1 MKKIITIINLFF
13 VLTFFGQTKI
23 YETELSKKGTINVQ
37 CQYSFD
43 LNKIIV
49 NSVAKN
55 NKHVSNESKIIDEN
69 AKVVDLA
76 TDETFTSIY
85 FSDTENVYYTKDI
98 LGYYKPANYSF
109 YVNGEIYKVSKK
121 INKKELNL
129 NKVEKYLKT
138 EEDYFNKDRL
148 LFLTGDKDD
157 DIVLNIE
164 KDNFF
169 LNVFD
174 FKNDKIKK
182 IKLEKPNYKRLKGE
196 DKMRLKAIGLSK
208 DHPSSFS
215 TNYSNDKFEIYSK
228 TTFVDQDKSI
238 IYRTI
243 YNDLGK
249 IEKDIQYNISLDNY
263 TFGYMKPINSFDK
276 NRSHTSSNI
285 YTYTSGKYT
294 YNRPVVDL
302 DINDFFIDSNSDF
315 YVFGMYIKEESI
327 PGGYYIHKFSSDG
340 NLIWKKTYEIIDE
353 NNFNQKR
360 QDWNMTGIALQQY
373 SNQNQLVLNLK
384 GPSSYRDRKNHYF
397 VIDKNNGDLLKKS
410 EIETSTDYNTFGAY
424 KSFGHTY
431 FNTFTKKLNL
441 SDDGLLAYSL
451 NDKIKNKIDSYSKP
465 KDDMYFDAIIS
476 SKGIWLIETDNDS
489 KYSIT
494 LYK

>member
-1 MKKIITIINLFF
+1 MKKLFTIINLLIT
-13 VLTFFGQTKI
+13 LTIFGQTKI
-23 YETELSKKGTINVQ
+23 YETELSKKGTINVH
-37 CQYSFD
+37 CQYSYD

-49 NSVAKN
+49 NSVTKN

-76 TDETFTSIY
+76 TDDTFTSIY
-85 FSDTENVYYTKDI
+85 FSDTDNVYYTKDM
-98 LGYYKPANYSF
+98 LGFYKPANYSF
-109 YVNGEIYKVSKK
+109 YVNGEIYRASKK
-121 INKKELNL
+121 LKNK
-129 NKVEKYLKT
+129 

-174 FKNDKIKK
+174 FKKDNIKK
-182 IKLEKPNYKRLKGE
+182 IKLEKPDYKRLKGE
-196 DKMRLKAIGLSK
+196 DKIRLKGTGLLGS
-208 DHPSSFS
+208 DYPSSFR
-215 TNYSNDKFEIYSK
+215 TNYINNKFEIYTK
-228 TTFVDQDKSI
+228 TTFIDKNKTI
-238 IYRTI
+238 IYRSV

-249 IEKDIQYNISLDNY
+249 IVKEIQYNISLDNY
-263 TFGYMKPINSFDK
+263 IFGYYKPINSFSK
-276 NRSHTSSNI
+276 NREHTDSSI
-285 YTYTSGKYT
+285 YTYSSGKYI
-294 YNRPVVDL
+294 YQKAIIGL

-315 YVFGMYIKEESI
+315 YVYGIYMKEESI
-327 PGGYYIHKFSSDG
+327 PGGFYIHKFSFDG

-373 SNQNQLVLNLK
+373 TNENQLVLNLK
-384 GPSSYRDRKNHYF
+384 GPSSYKDRSNHYF

-410 EIETSTDYNTFGAY
+410 EIETSTDYNTFGAS
-424 KSFGHTY
+424 KSFGHVY
-431 FNTFTKKLNL
+431 FNTFTKNINL

-476 SKGIWLIETDNDS
+476 SKGIWLIETDNES

-494 LYK
+494 LYKE

>member
-49 NSVAKN
+49 NSVTKN

-69 AKVVDLA
+69 AKVVDLV
-76 TDETFTSIY
+76 TDDTFTSIY
-85 FSDTENVYYTKDI
+85 FSDTDNVYYTKDM
-98 LGYYKPANYSF
+98 LGFYKPANYSF
-109 YVNGEIYKVSKK
+109 YVNGEIYRASKK
-121 INKKELNL
+121 LKNK
-129 NKVEKYLKT
+129 

-174 FKNDKIKK
+174 FKKDNIKK
-182 IKLEKPNYKRLKGE
+182 IKLEKPDYKRLKGE
-196 DKMRLKAIGLSK
+196 DKIRLKGTGLLGS
-208 DHPSSFS
+208 DYPSSFR
-215 TNYSNDKFEIYSK
+215 TNYINNKFEIYTK
-228 TTFVDQDKSI
+228 TTFIDKNKTI
-238 IYRTI
+238 IYRSV

-249 IEKDIQYNISLDNY
+249 IEKEIEYNISLDNY
-263 TFGYMKPINSFDK
+263 IFGYYKPINSFSK
-276 NRSHTSSNI
+276 NREHTDSSI
-285 YTYTSGKYT
+285 YTYSSGKYI
-294 YNRPVVDL
+294 YQKAIIGL

-315 YVFGMYIKEESI
+315 YVYGIYMKEESI
-327 PGGYYIHKFSSDG
+327 PGGFYIHKFSSDG

-424 KSFGHTY
+424 KSFGHVY
-431 FNTFTKKLNL
+431 FNTFTKNINL
-441 SDDGLLAYSL
+441 SDNGLLAYTL
-451 NDKIKNKIDSYSKP
+451 NDKIKNHIDGYSKP
-465 KDDMYFDAIIS
+465 KDDIYFDAIIS
-476 SKGIWLIETDNDS
+476 SKGIWLIETDNES

-494 LYK
+494 LYKE